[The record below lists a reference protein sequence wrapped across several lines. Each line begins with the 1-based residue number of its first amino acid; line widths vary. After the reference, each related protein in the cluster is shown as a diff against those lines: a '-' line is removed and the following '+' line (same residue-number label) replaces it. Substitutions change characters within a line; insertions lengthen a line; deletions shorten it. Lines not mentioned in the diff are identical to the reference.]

1 MHATCAEFNQFD
13 TALVQQFV
21 LSSTQSAADPL
32 IRTDWID
39 EDESEEIN
47 DTGSEECESD
57 SEDMFVSPGSSRDY
71 MPGDNNDNSDTL
83 FPGRQQDSEDKET
96 EETSEGTPG
105 DDSEVV
111 GTAKEYTITIT
122 GDYDTINEF
131 LKERD
136 DERSDNDNDDEIVE
150 YDFISDNEDLYR
162 DGSPEQSDS
171 ESGAYSSEVGSDD
184 SDFQELVVTE
194 LGYISGFLCFI
205 IVIICLKYIYKFFKL
220 FF

>member
-21 LSSTQSAADPL
+21 LSCTQSAADPL

-39 EDESEEIN
+39 EDESEVV
-47 DTGSEECESD
+47 DGSEND
-57 SEDMFVSPGSSRDY
+57 SENNDDLSISPGSPREDST
-71 MPGDNNDNSDTL
+71 GDNNSYFDLDGSDRHEDNSNEEEEIVDEREL
-83 FPGRQQDSEDKET
+83 GVET
-96 EETSEGTPG
+96 E
-105 DDSEVV
+105 DSNF
-111 GTAKEYTITIT
+111 GEYTITIT
-122 GDYDTINEF
+122 GDYDTITEI
-131 LKERD
+131 LKERE
-136 DERSDNDNDDEIVE
+136 DEGSDIDGDAEIVE

-162 DGSPEQSDS
+162 DGSPEQSDG
-171 ESGAYSSEVGSDD
+171 ESGSYTSEVGSDD
-184 SDFQELVVTE
+184 SDYQDLVVTE